1 MNRDEFNIAYVS
13 KILFALLIIIALMSV
28 VIVGISIFMGW
39 ILNRTLGLNYNIVSV
54 LSFIVLQ
61 VVQMAFIFT
70 SVFKCRAVTE

>member
-13 KILFALLIIIALMSV
+13 KILFALLIVIALMSV
-28 VIVGISIFMGW
+28 AIVGISVFMGW
-39 ILNRTLGLNYNIVSV
+39 LLNKTLGLNYNIVSV

-70 SVFKCRAVTE
+70 SVFKCKAVTE

>member
-13 KILFALLIIIALMSV
+13 KILFALLIVIALMSV
-28 VIVGISIFMGW
+28 AIVGISVFMGW
-39 ILNRTLGLNYNIVSV
+39 LLNKTLGLNYNIVSV

-61 VVQMAFIFT
+61 VVHMTFIFT

>member
-13 KILFALLIIIALMSV
+13 KILFALLIVIALMSV
-28 VIVGISIFMGW
+28 AIVGISVFMGW
-39 ILNRTLGLNYNIVSV
+39 LLNKTLGLNYNIVSV

>member
-13 KILFALLIIIALMSV
+13 KILFALLIALMSV
-28 VIVGISIFMGW
+28 AIVGIRVFMGW
-39 ILNRTLGLNYNIVSV
+39 LLNKTLGLNYNIVSV

-61 VVQMAFIFT
+61 VVQMTFIFT